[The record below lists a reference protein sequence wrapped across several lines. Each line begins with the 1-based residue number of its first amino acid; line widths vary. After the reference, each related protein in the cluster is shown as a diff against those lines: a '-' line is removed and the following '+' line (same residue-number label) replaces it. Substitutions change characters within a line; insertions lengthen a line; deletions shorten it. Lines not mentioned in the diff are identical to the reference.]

1 MNNIRNFCIIAHIDH
16 GKSTIADCLLERTGA
31 VSAREAKSQ
40 VLDDLELERVLLLI
54 LVKNITLSY
63 FKYDLQ
69 TKINTVCLK

>member
-40 VLDDLELERVLLLI
+40 VLDDLELNVNGVSLLNPMQSKCI
-54 LVKNITLSY
+54 IRQRIRTL
-63 FKYDLQ
+63 
-69 TKINTVCLK
+69 TP

>member
-40 VLDDLELERVLLLI
+40 VLDDLEPERVLLLI
-54 LVKNITLSY
+54 LVKNITLS
-63 FKYDLQ
+63 
-69 TKINTVCLK
+69 